1 MTRRLKH
8 FLVLLGLLALA
19 APAGAEQ
26 FTQSIPVARPGKL
39 RIELD
44 RGSVEV
50 LTHPDASVHVRAEA
64 RGLGANGVA
73 FEVVREGDDV
83 VLRARTEEWIE
94 WLSSGPR
101 LSLLVFI
108 PPYFEVVNSSDH
120 ALITRR
126 NAVELSYPTRAVGNR
141 TR

>member
-1 MTRRLKH
+1 MRRIPL
-8 FLVLLGLLALA
+8 FVSLICLLALA
-19 APAGAEQ
+19 APAGAEDL
-26 FTQSIPVARPGKL
+26 TQTIPVAHPGRL

-44 RGSVEV
+44 RGSIDV
-50 LTHPDASVHVRAEA
+50 LTHPEASVHVQAEA
-64 RGLGANGVA
+64 RGLGASGVD

-83 VLRARTEEWIE
+83 VLRARTEEWID

-101 LSLLVFI
+101 VSVLVFI
-108 PPYFEVVNSSDH
+108 PPFFEVVSASDH

-126 NAVELSYPTRAVGNR
+126 DEVELSYPTRAVGNR

>member
-1 MTRRLKH
+1 MRRIPLILS
-8 FLVLLGLLALA
+8 LVCLVGLAL
-19 APAGAEQ
+19 PAGAED
-26 FTQSIPVARPGKL
+26 FTQTIPVARPGRL
-39 RIELD
+39 RVELD
-44 RGSVEV
+44 RGSVDV

-64 RGLGANGVA
+64 RGLGASSVD

-101 LSLLVFI
+101 LSVLVFI
-108 PPYFEVVNSSDH
+108 PPFFEVVSSSDH

-126 NAVELSYPTRAVGNR
+126 DTVELSYPTRAVGNR
-141 TR
+141 AR